1 MINTNVKI
9 SKMET
14 QIIKLSE
21 LKVGSFLHGLAKSN
35 IKFHGFYTCTYKG
48 VKTRIVE

>member
-1 MINTNVKI
+1 
-9 SKMET
+9 MEG
-14 QIIKLSE
+14 QIIKLSDVKSNT
-21 LKVGSFLHGLAKSN
+21 LLHSVAKAN